1 MVVLQI
7 EHKVANYGDWKK
19 VFDSDPIDRKGSGVK
34 SYRIYQPAN
43 DPNYV
48 IIDLVFENLANAE
61 SALEA
66 LKKLWE
72 KVQGTVIFEPKT
84 RILHIQE
91 DKVL

>member
-1 MVVLQI
+1 MTVLQI
-7 EHKVANYGDWKK
+7 EHKVANYEGWKK

-61 SALEA
+61 SSLTA
-66 LKKLWE
+66 LKKMWE
-72 KVQGTVIFEPKT
+72 KVQGSVVFDPKT
-84 RILHIQE
+84 RILDVMEERII
-91 DKVL
+91 